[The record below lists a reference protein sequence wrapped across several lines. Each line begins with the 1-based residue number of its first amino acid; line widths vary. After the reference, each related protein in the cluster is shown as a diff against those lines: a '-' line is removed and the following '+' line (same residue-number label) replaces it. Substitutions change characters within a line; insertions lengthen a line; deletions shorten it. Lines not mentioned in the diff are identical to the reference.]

1 MFPPPTPTPTP
12 HLTLHHRD
20 SAAPPAPTRARRTE
34 TNNTNFK
41 GRRAR
46 LYARPMSDI
55 LLALRD
61 LLIPPASRP
70 PASPRYDAI
79 IAAAARANFPAFYAA
94 HPAAVRNGAALL
106 LGLLL
111 LGAVLAVRAVV
122 RVAAAA
128 AAAATGGA
136 AAVRALE
143 EEEREEDVRVFLH
156 LRGAE
161 SQARSATLTLPRTHP
176 CTHARATLPL
186 PPPQTPPDA
195 AGQRV
200 LEGHNGPAA
209 GAGGGGEGGLRGSAA
224 APRGLGF
231 VVICL
236 LRAGG
241 VEALA
246 GGSPRGARCAFVWN
260 FFPFFPNDKTKQTY
274 RAACSL

>member
-1 MFPPPTPTPTP
+1 
-12 HLTLHHRD
+12 
-20 SAAPPAPTRARRTE
+20 
-34 TNNTNFK
+34 
-41 GRRAR
+41 
-46 LYARPMSDI
+46 MSDI

-143 EEEREEDVRVFLH
+143 EEEREEDVRFIWRPPRRVL
-156 LRGAE
+156 
-161 SQARSATLTLPRTHP
+161 QLPSPFHAP
-176 CTHARATLPL
+176 THARMCAPPRPSLPRKPRQTLPDHAVWWGAMAR
-186 PPPQTPPDA
+186 QRERE
-195 AGQRV
+195 AGV
-200 LEGHNGPAA
+200 KA
-209 GAGGGGEGGLRGSAA
+209 
-224 APRGLGF
+224 
-231 VVICL
+231 
-236 LRAGG
+236 
-241 VEALA
+241 
-246 GGSPRGARCAFVWN
+246 
-260 FFPFFPNDKTKQTY
+260 D
-274 RAACSL
+274 

>member
-1 MFPPPTPTPTP
+1 
-12 HLTLHHRD
+12 
-20 SAAPPAPTRARRTE
+20 
-34 TNNTNFK
+34 
-41 GRRAR
+41 
-46 LYARPMSDI
+46 MSDI

-143 EEEREEDVRVFLH
+143 EEEREEDVRFIW
-156 LRGAE
+156 RPPGAFC
-161 SQARSATLTLPRTHP
+161 SCPHPSTHP
-176 CTHARATLPL
+176 PMHACARHPA
-186 PPPQTPPDA
+186 PPS
-195 AGQRV
+195 
-200 LEGHNGPAA
+200 PANPA
-209 GAGGGGEGGLRGSAA
+209 RRCRTTRFGGAQWPGSGSGRRG
-224 APRGLGF
+224 
-231 VVICL
+231 
-236 LRAGG
+236 
-241 VEALA
+241 
-246 GGSPRGARCAFVWN
+246 
-260 FFPFFPNDKTKQTY
+260 
-274 RAACSL
+274 